1 MKRDRTHQADRGGA
15 PSPRRAGCGR
25 ALPILALLSG
35 VGYLSI
41 VHAAFAVTLENV
53 LQTTLEKN
61 PVIQEAK
68 MGLEQ
73 ATGQRLVFRSVAWPR
88 AGRALLASD
97 LWSRTRRRCS
107 TLHLSL
113 PHRRS

>member
-41 VHAAFAVTLENV
+41 LHAAFAVTLENV

-73 ATGQRLVFRSVAWPR
+73 ATGQRLV
-88 AGRALLASD
+88 
-97 LWSRTRRRCS
+97 
-107 TLHLSL
+107 LSFC
-113 PHRRS
+113 PTTQTNSGG